1 MWRPHNGGEYICWL
15 LTPDLV
21 LSEWSESCIIVIA
34 WLVLYLWLGPDPCLV
49 TSGGCWSPWPRV
61 PRSPWPRGPGSG
73 LWSPAPHVQGGD
85 TSPSSD
91 LSVSQWPWLWCWR
104 WWWPETWQMLR
115 GLLFWVMKIVIKA
128 VLGTVQENVMRT
140 VIKAV
145 IRTVI

>member
-61 PRSPWPRGPGSG
+61 PRSPWPRVPGSG

-104 WWWPETWQMLR
+104 WWPETWG
-115 GLLFWVMKIVIKA
+115 GLLFTVMNIVIKA

-140 VIKAV
+140 VIKTAMK
-145 IRTVI
+145 TVI